1 MAGSIDMFFVDVSSA
16 ALALGG
22 QTMTDTVTST
32 AAWPGAAIGYGA
44 AVAVAQDTA
53 PGTPVTSATTDAI
66 ATGGYMTSS
75 QGSHWSVD
83 FPYGPTPTSVDVSL
97 TFVATHGVG
106 DALSGYD
113 LVSSSLHG
121 LL

>member
-1 MAGSIDMFFVDVSSA
+1 MAGSIDTFLVDVSST
-16 ALALGG
+16 ALASGDR
-22 QTMTDTVTST
+22 TMTETAAST
-32 AAWPGAAIGYGA
+32 AAWPGSAIGFAA

-53 PGTPVTSATTDAI
+53 PGTPETSATTDVI
-66 ATGGYMTSS
+66 ATGGSTMTSS
-75 QGSHWSVD
+75 STHWSVD

-97 TFVATHGVG
+97 TWVAVHGGG
-106 DALSGYD
+106 DPLSGYD

>member
-1 MAGSIDMFFVDVSSA
+1 MSGSINAFFAEATAA
-16 ALALGG
+16 ALAMGD
-22 QTMTDTVTST
+22 QTATYTATGT
-32 AAWPGAAIGYGA
+32 AALPNAAIGYGA
-44 AVAVAQDTA
+44 AVSVAQDTA
-53 PGTPVTSATTDAI
+53 PGTPETSATTDVI

-83 FPYGPTPTSVDVSL
+83 VPYGPTPTSVDVSL
-97 TFVATHGVG
+97 TFVSTHGG
-106 DALSGYD
+106 GYAFSGYD

>member
-16 ALALGG
+16 ALALGDR
-22 QTMTDTVTST
+22 TMTDTVAST
-32 AAWPGAAIGYGA
+32 AAWPGGAIGFAA

-53 PGTPVTSATTDAI
+53 PGTPETSATTDVI
-66 ATGGYMTSS
+66 ATGGSMTSS
-75 QGSHWSVD
+75 QGSHWSID
-83 FPYGPTPTSVDVSL
+83 FPYGPTPTSVEVSL
-97 TFVATHGVG
+97 TFVATHGGG
-106 DALSGYD
+106 DVFSGYD

>member
-1 MAGSIDMFFVDVSSA
+1 MAGSINTFLVDVSST
-16 ALALGG
+16 ALALGDR
-22 QTMTDTVTST
+22 TLTDTAAST
-32 AAWPGAAIGYGA
+32 AAWPGGAIGYAA

-53 PGTPVTSATTDAI
+53 PGTPETSATTDAI

-83 FPYGPTPTSVDVSL
+83 VPYGPTPTSVDVSL
-97 TFVATHGVG
+97 TFVSTHGG
-106 DALSGYD
+106 GYALSGYD
-113 LVSSSLHG
+113 LVGSSLHG

>member
-16 ALALGG
+16 ALALGD

-32 AAWPGAAIGYGA
+32 AAWPGAAIGYGV

-53 PGTPVTSATTDAI
+53 PGTPETSATTDAI

-97 TFVATHGVG
+97 TFVSTHGG
-106 DALSGYD
+106 GYALSGYD
-113 LVSSSLHG
+113 LVGSSLHG
-121 LL
+121 PL